1 MERKSSVNPT
11 LQKQTLVD
19 VCKVDVLKDV
29 AKFTGKHLYRG
40 LYLMKLQ
47 ASILELHCKRDSDK
61 DVFLWIL
68 WIFDNTFFLFNSSGK
83 GHTSM
88 SRYCN
93 KDIKVISVRQ
103 YWWLY
108 VSFETG
114 SEYFE
119 NHHLRKTYQNL
130 GNLQRKYLWR
140 SFIIVKKFSLVIL
153 LMILILMILWNF
165 ILNFNWDSDLFSVQI
180 VHAVCILIDVSPKLL

>member
-108 VSFETG
+108 
-114 SEYFE
+114 
-119 NHHLRKTYQNL
+119 QNL

-165 ILNFNWDSDLFSVQI
+165 ILNFNWDSGLFSVQI